1 MIKYFCNI
9 LIISFGLFLVCVQK
23 SYAFDTMTA
32 SDSTPAI
39 LMEEIR
45 LLKEQMNNLINKS
58 TATGGMGT
66 SELITQIE
74 KQKYQKN
81 YAIVLRGI
89 ELINDLNTA
98 SREILTA
105 RSQNILA
112 KKITDINNIQ
122 SDALGFQLVDI
133 IIQAIKNNI
142 QELPIE
148 KPQKE
153 RLVNQVSNFVDVI
166 KGVFPPI
173 SIISNVLS
181 AVSNFTI
188 FKSRVERKSR
198 NEDTVITE
206 SSNPVNKE
214 TLKKITDQLLPY
226 IKFYDELNRANAT
239 YENALYQH
247 IVQNK
252 DYIESITNL
261 IDGIKEIIDL
271 DNSIGDQVNTLFEIQ
286 KSSSPGF
293 DYSLKNNDENLRKL
307 VIACYA
313 VFDLVDKHKKFTN
326 DFINILIDYY
336 NLNVKILEKAKSLP
350 VKDDTK
356 IDQLI
361 ADLNAIRSGDPAKG
375 LTSFEE
381 NYKKRLATIMNK
393 LKKMNE
399 ERFK

>member
-1 MIKYFCNI
+1 M
-9 LIISFGLFLVCVQK
+9 FLVCVQK

>member
-9 LIISFGLFLVCVQK
+9 LILSFGLFLVCVQK
-23 SYAFDTMTA
+23 SYAFDTLNT

-45 LLKEQMNNLINKS
+45 LLKEQVNNLINKS
-58 TATGGMGT
+58 TGSGGMGT